1 MRSEAT
7 ENYLTAILRLEDDL
21 GVAAT
26 KELADRLAVAPPSVT
41 GMLKKLDRDGL
52 VNHER
57 YRGTWLTD
65 EGREVAEAVL
75 RRHRL
80 VETFLV
86 RELGLPEDQVHAE
99 ACRLEHAL
107 SDKVVDRL
115 DAWLGTPL
123 VDPHGTSIPRPPHAD
138 TPDLALSRIP
148 TGTTV
153 AVDGVRPRDHD
164 HATYLTSLGLV
175 PGAEVAV
182 IERRPF
188 GGPLTLII
196 DGHQHVVGPEVTE
209 YVTIRKED

>member
-26 KELADRLAVAPPSVT
+26 KVLADRLSVAPPSVT

-57 YRGTWLTD
+57 YRGTWLTP
-65 EGREVAEAVL
+65 EGRVVAEAVL

-115 DAWLGTPL
+115 DAWLGLPL
-123 VDPHGTSIPRPPHAD
+123 VDPHGTSIPRPPHAA
-138 TPDLALSRIP
+138 TQDLALSRIP
-148 TGTTV
+148 AGSTV
-153 AVDGVRPRDHD
+153 AIDSVRARDDD
-164 HATYLTSLGLV
+164 HAAYLTALGLI
-175 PGAEVAV
+175 PGAEVEV

-188 GGPLTLII
+188 GGPLTLEIN
-196 DGHQHVVGPEVTE
+196 DHQQVVGPEVTE

>member
-7 ENYLTAILRLEDDL
+7 ENYLTAILRLEDDR

-26 KELADRLAVAPPSVT
+26 MELADRLSVAAPSFT
-41 GMLKKLDRDGL
+41 EMLKKLARDGL

-57 YRGTWLTD
+57 YRGTWLTP

-86 RELGLPEDQVHAE
+86 RELGLPEDQVHEE

-115 DAWLGTPL
+115 DAWLGLPA
-123 VDPHGTSIPRPPHAD
+123 VDPHGTIIPRPSRAMNR
-138 TPDLALSRIP
+138 DLALSRIP
-148 TGTTV
+148 TGTRV
-153 AVDGVRPRDHD
+153 AIDGVRARDDD
-164 HATYLTSLGLV
+164 HAIYLTSLGLV
-175 PGAEVAV
+175 PGAVVAV
-182 IERRPF
+182 MERRPF
-188 GGPLTLII
+188 GGPLTLEI
-196 DGHQHVVGPEVTE
+196 DGHQQVVGPEVTE